1 MAQLPRRYSQFRD
14 EFPAISRAYDG
25 VSRLTDEAGPLDGKQ
40 IQLVR
45 LAMAIGAG
53 HEGAVHSHVRRALEA
68 GATRDE
74 LRHVGLLALT
84 TLGFSRMII
93 GMSWIDDLVGSAQ
106 EGKKKAN
113 PKRSR

>member
-1 MAQLPRRYSQFRD
+1 MAQLPRRHYSQFRAEFSQDYD
-14 EFPAISRAYDG
+14 E

-53 HEGAVHSHVRRALEA
+53 HEGAVHPHVRRSLDA

-74 LRHVGLLALT
+74 LRHA
-84 TLGFSRMII
+84 S
-93 GMSWIDDLVGSAQ
+93 S
-106 EGKKKAN
+106 
-113 PKRSR
+113 P